1 MTAPPRTQA
10 GNGRPIRVMVV
21 DDSAVIRKIVTQ
33 TLEHDDSFEFVG
45 SAPNGVLALQKLPQ
59 LEPDIVV
66 LDVEMPEMDGIETL
80 RHIRARYP
88 DLKVVMFSTLTER
101 GASVT
106 IEALT
111 LGASDYAT
119 KVSNT
124 GGESSMAVLR
134 NELLPKLKQFFTV
147 HHGPHA
153 GTSPR
158 AVQTTPPPAAP
169 ARKPAPAAASP
180 VTPTPRAGSVAPEA
194 VVIGVSTGGPT
205 ALHEIVPEIP
215 SNFPLP
221 ILIVQHMPPI
231 FTKLLA
237 ERLATRARI
246 PIVEACDGQP
256 VLGGHAYVAPGD
268 FHMRVTGRP
277 DRPRI
282 ALDQGPQ
289 ENSCRPAV
297 DCLFRSAAEVWGSST
312 LAVVLTGMGSD
323 GLIGC
328 EILRTKGS
336 YILAQDEPTSVVWGM
351 PGFVARAGLADKVLP
366 LSSIVPDIL
375 ERCLRTGVSMTR
387 PDLAHSHT
395 AARGNPQSNALTRST
410 R

>member
-1 MTAPPRTQA
+1 MIAPPKMQA
-10 GNGRPIRVMVV
+10 ELGRPIRVMIV
-21 DDSAVIRKIVTQ
+21 DDSAVIRKLVTQ
-33 TLEHDDSFEFVG
+33 TLEQDEAFVVAG
-45 SAPNGVLALQKLPQ
+45 TAPNGVLALQKIPQ

-80 RHIRARYP
+80 RHIRARFP
-88 DLKVVMFSTLTER
+88 ALKVVMFSTLTER
-101 GASVT
+101 GAAVT

-119 KVSNT
+119 KVSNS
-124 GGESSMAVLR
+124 GGESSTAVLR
-134 NELLPKLKQFFTV
+134 HELIPKLKQFFTRD
-147 HHGPHA
+147 H
-153 GTSPR
+153 SS
-158 AVQTTPPPAAP
+158 VQPAPLRTVTPATAPAP
-169 ARKPAPAAASP
+169 ARKPATSVAASTIHAAKP
-180 VTPTPRAGSVAPEA
+180 PEA

-205 ALHEIVPEIP
+205 ALHEIIPEIP

-221 ILIVQHMPPI
+221 ILIVQHMPPL

-237 ERLATRARI
+237 ERLASRSRI
-246 PIVEACDGQP
+246 PVVEAFDGQP
-256 VLGGHAYVAPGD
+256 LAGGQAYVAPGD
-268 FHMRVTGRP
+268 FHMRVTGHPGRV
-277 DRPRI
+277 RI

-297 DCLFRSAAEVWGSST
+297 DCLFRSATEVWGNSA

-328 EILRTKGS
+328 EMLRAKGA

-366 LSSIVPDIL
+366 LHSIVPDIL

-387 PDLAHSHT
+387 ADQLHSHPAP
-395 AARGNPQSNALTRST
+395 AAETRGHPQHSGGMPPAR
-410 R
+410 